1 MPGPS
6 TYSALVTLR
15 EQIAKERQQ
24 EVVRAI
30 GFRESDPR
38 RSAYHTGLADGKNG
52 IIDAL
57 NTILNS
63 ASITKGDRRSGR
75 D

>member
-6 TYSALVTLR
+6 TYSALVALR
-15 EQIAKERQQ
+15 EQVTQERQQ
-24 EVVRAI
+24 EIVRAI

-52 IIDAL
+52 IVGAL
-57 NTILNS
+57 NIILNS
-63 ASITKGDRRSGR
+63 ASITKGDKASGR
-75 D
+75 A